1 MLPLRTITNAR
12 LVRVGGCAAG
22 CAKGAANMWAVVCAA
37 HSASVSPFDDI
48 QELTAAAPH
57 VEDAEVVTVQFMVCL
72 RGGWC

>member
-1 MLPLRTITNAR
+1 
-12 LVRVGGCAAG
+12 
-22 CAKGAANMWAVVCAA
+22 MWAVVCAA